1 MWQPIIYHFRIGMRV
16 TMPEFGKAGRIA
28 KLGTGEK
35 QPLDSPKPPSEVYGV
50 QVGEALEWWHYSD
63 IASAT
68 R

>member
-1 MWQPIIYHFRIGMRV
+1 MWKPVIYHFRLGMNV
-16 TMPEFGKAGRIA
+16 SMPELGKAGRIV

-35 QPLDSPKPPSEVYGV
+35 QALNLPKPPSEVYGV

-63 IASAT
+63 IGTAT